1 MTLQTH
7 VQLALLGRASYVSSL
22 LSTLPPR
29 SPSPPRHKR
38 LHAQPDTASSKPSLA
53 ETDLLDGDV
62 DLERALYDA
71 KQLPLTAEDE
81 DEQRRDVERKYL
93 TFSWWLLH
101 EGWKMVEKRVEG
113 AVEAVV
119 GP

>member
-29 SPSPPRHKR
+29 TPSPPRHKR
-38 LHAQPDTASSKPSLA
+38 LHDRRDTVSSKPSLA
-53 ETDLLDGDV
+53 ETDLLEGDV

-101 EGWKMVEKRVEG
+101 EGWKVVEKRVEG